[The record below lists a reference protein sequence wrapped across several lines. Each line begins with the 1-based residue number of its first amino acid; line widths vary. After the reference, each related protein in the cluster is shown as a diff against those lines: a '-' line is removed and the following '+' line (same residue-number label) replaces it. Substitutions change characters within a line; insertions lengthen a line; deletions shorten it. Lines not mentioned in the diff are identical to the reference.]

1 MILKRCSAFPA
12 FFSCPSSVSSGRALR
27 GTNAQSDTLN
37 LFVGIGAE
45 ITQMSHS
52 FPPFSF
58 FISLLL
64 GIVSLVESSRIPPRC
79 KPGTN
84 KSQLGFS
91 RGKKQ
96 KTRAS
101 SNYHHN
107 ILKERVSGS
116 RVLVPSVG
124 KKKQGEDQAC
134 VNVTRSEADRHHS

>member
-58 FISLLL
+58 LFFLLL
-64 GIVSLVESSRIPPRC
+64 GIVSLEESSRIPPRC
-79 KPGTN
+79 KPGTTSHSSASAEEKN
-84 KSQLGFS
+84 KRHERAPTIITTYWRRGFRAAES
-91 RGKKQ
+91 LCLLWAKK
-96 KTRAS
+96 
-101 SNYHHN
+101 N
-107 ILKERVSGS
+107 
-116 RVLVPSVG
+116 
-124 KKKQGEDQAC
+124 QGEDQAC